1 MGIRFQCHVCHEPLH
16 VKFFQAGKR
25 GRCPHCQSR
34 FRIPNEDSD
43 FSIPLNATQQ
53 ESRESN
59 AVAAIAGE
67 TNSPPGESSNHAVAT
82 LEAPPAEPQQI
93 SPPASSVHPAN
104 ARWFVRPP
112 SGGVYGPAD
121 IRTLESWIAQRRVTS
136 DSYIWREGMELWS
149 LAIELMPAAF
159 AAAAAS
165 TTTDAVPPPVSSP
178 IELPQVSLDDKFP
191 NPALSKAK
199 ANLEQRRKK
208 KTKQTWIVLGLLLA
222 IAAGLLATLFVVL
235 RG

>member
-1 MGIRFQCHVCHEPLH
+1 MGIRFQCHVCNEPLH

-43 FSIPLNATQQ
+43 FSIPLDATKQV
-53 ESRESN
+53 SKESN

-67 TNSPPGESSNHAVAT
+67 SDSPPVEPSNIAVAT
-82 LEAPPAEPQQI
+82 LDAPPAEPQQI
-93 SPPASSVHPAN
+93 APPASSVHPVN

-112 SGGVYGPAD
+112 SGGVFGPAD
-121 IRTLESWIAQRRVTS
+121 TRTLESWIAQRRVTS

-159 AAAAAS
+159 TAAAGPEVAG
-165 TTTDAVPPPVSSP
+165 AVPPPISSP
-178 IELPQVSLDDKFP
+178 IELPQVPLDDTFP
-191 NPALSKAK
+191 NAAVSKAK

-208 KTKQTWIVLGLLLA
+208 KTKQTWIILGLLLA
-222 IAAGLLATLFVVL
+222 IAAGLLATLYVVL
-235 RG
+235 SG

>member
-1 MGIRFQCHVCHEPLH
+1 MGIRFQCHVCNEPLH

-43 FSIPLNATQQ
+43 FSIPLDATKQV
-53 ESRESN
+53 SKESN
-59 AVAAIAGE
+59 AVAAIAGKSD
-67 TNSPPGESSNHAVAT
+67 SPPVEPSNIAVAT
-82 LEAPPAEPQQI
+82 LDAPPAEPQQI
-93 SPPASSVHPAN
+93 APPASSVHPIN

-112 SGGVYGPAD
+112 SGGVFGPAD
-121 IRTLESWIAQRRVTS
+121 TRTLESWIAQRRVTS

-159 AAAAAS
+159 TAAAGPEVAG
-165 TTTDAVPPPVSSP
+165 AVPPPIASP
-178 IELPQVSLDDKFP
+178 IELPQVPLDDTFP
-191 NPALSKAK
+191 NPTVSKAK

-208 KTKQTWIVLGLLLA
+208 KTKQTWIILGLLLA
-222 IAAGLLATLFVVL
+222 IAAGLLATLYVVL
-235 RG
+235 IG